1 MLLNIFKRNKKNGVE
16 KEKENV
22 EINKTE
28 LASFYGIDELGNP
41 LPELRIQHNLSE
53 IECKKTENSCKYIL
67 SQINSLK
74 QTTIFYI
81 MEKLSWLDNKNLEYL
96 IALRLMQALS
106 EGWKDG
112 KEKIDITPI
121 CNKKYQ
127 FYHNHV
133 PITLEFE
140 NLQCLFET
148 ISVSESTRILKLK

>member
-1 MLLNIFKRNKKNGVE
+1 MLINFFKRNKKSDVKTSQEEVE
-16 KEKENV
+16 AK
-22 EINKTE
+22 

-53 IECKKTENSCKYIL
+53 IECCKKTENSCKYIL

-74 QTTIFYI
+74 QTTIFSI

-112 KEKIDITPI
+112 KEEIDITPI

-127 FYHNHV
+127 FYQNHV
-133 PITLEFE
+133 PLTVEFE

-148 ISVSESTRILKLK
+148 ISISNNTRILKLK